1 MKVHSPETIFG
12 HPNALNE
19 VLIKPK
25 PGAGI
30 YQKSHILKK
39 FHADSIVIVD
49 KENVYQCIILVLVAH
64 PKDGDILVRL
74 AAVVDETVD
83 RMHKASK

>member
-1 MKVHSPETIFG
+1 
-12 HPNALNE
+12 
-19 VLIKPK
+19 
-25 PGAGI
+25 
-30 YQKSHILKK
+30 LKK